1 MRIISFV
8 FLVLVTWFG
17 QPADGQRNR
26 EGRQER
32 RRRKRLAKSPE
43 AKIKKLQTLT
53 SKWCSTF
60 LSKEDHSKFKNH
72 KNQINTD
79 TKRNIRKSLN
89 NRTFMSRLH

>member
-1 MRIISFV
+1 MRVISLI

-60 LSKEDHSKFKNH
+60 LSKEDHSKCKNH
-72 KNQINTD
+72 KIQKKLLVIAFPGSPLT
-79 TKRNIRKSLN
+79 N
-89 NRTFMSRLH
+89 NHAVY

>member
-1 MRIISFV
+1 MRIISLI

-60 LSKEDHSKFKNH
+60 LSKEDHSKLTVEPNPKN
-72 KNQINTD
+72 IET
-79 TKRNIRKSLN
+79 LN
-89 NRTFMSRLH
+89 

>member
-1 MRIISFV
+1 MRMISFI
-8 FLVLVTWFG
+8 FLVVVMWFG

-60 LSKEDHSKFKNH
+60 LSKEDHSKFENH
-72 KNQINTD
+72 KTL
-79 TKRNIRKSLN
+79 TKL
-89 NRTFMSRLH
+89 

>member
-1 MRIISFV
+1 MRIISLF

-60 LSKEDHSKFKNH
+60 LSKEDQSKLTVEPNPK
-72 KNQINTD
+72 KY
-79 TKRNIRKSLN
+79 RNS
-89 NRTFMSRLH
+89 

>member
-60 LSKEDHSKFKNH
+60 LSKEDHSKCKNH
-72 KNQINTD
+72 KIQKKLLVIAFPGSPLT
-79 TKRNIRKSLN
+79 N
-89 NRTFMSRLH
+89 NHAVY